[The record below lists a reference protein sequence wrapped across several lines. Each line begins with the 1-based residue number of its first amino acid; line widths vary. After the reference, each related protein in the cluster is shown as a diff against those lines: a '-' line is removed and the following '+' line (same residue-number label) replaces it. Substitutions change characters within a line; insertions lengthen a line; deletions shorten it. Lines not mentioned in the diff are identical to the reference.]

1 MAQQQALALS
11 RSGDQEGAR
20 CILVVLS
27 GKGHKDEETL
37 GILGGVYLGLSDRDA
52 GTASNWLALARASY
66 AQAFEGASGG
76 LALYS
81 AINCAATAIL
91 NGDRQAA
98 RRWAKRAT
106 DYCEQ
111 QLREDSAAGR
121 RADYWAL
128 ASLGESL
135 LIRGEEQA
143 ALACLWT
150 IGRGCAW

>member
-1 MAQQQALALS
+1 M
-11 RSGDQEGAR
+11 
-20 CILVVLS
+20 VLS
-27 GKGHKDEETL
+27 GKGHKDEEMP
-37 GILGGVYLGLSDRDA
+37 GILGGVYMSLSDRDA
-52 GTASNWLALARASY
+52 GAASNWLALARASY
-66 AQAFEGASGG
+66 AQAFKGTSGG

-91 NGDRQAA
+91 NDDRQAA

-106 DYCEQ
+106 GYCEQ

-143 ALACLWT
+143 ALACLCT